1 MTVFALRK
9 RACSALKPSSDKEP
23 AMEKFIPC
31 RSGIDI
37 GKGFNTLTGEARGV
51 AVGGEISEASTPGQ
65 TVKSDSRIV
74 ESQEQMNEALDVSV
88 AVSGHYGLFSAEG
101 RFGLSQQSSY
111 TSQSTYVVARCTVEN
126 AFRSFARPA
135 LLPEAGERLRSG
147 GPDAFKE
154 GFGDSFVQGLR
165 GGGELYAVFQL
176 TSSSSD
182 EQKSIAASLSAS
194 VQGLFAGGSLDTSVS
209 SMKNTSSKLSSMSV
223 LFYQRAGTDNSIAPV
238 GSPEEIMKRLKDFP
252 TIARAAPVGYIA
264 QLIDYQ
270 VLALPQFD
278 AVGYQQRLEAL
289 QDYAQLKMK
298 YLGIRSEIDLV
309 RRNPILFLEEPAHT
323 DGALAKAYDLYTNAV
338 NMLNRHG
345 RKVANK
351 EIEPTLF
358 DPGAYDPSLRELP
371 IFFFKKKAPPE
382 DQVAVPN
389 VAGQPVASAQAAIK
403 AAGLNPTSNAVSV
416 PKEANAILNIITK
429 QAPLPGTE
437 IPKGSSVVLE
447 YNYVPSDRFKWQA
460 IRVQPT
466 AAASR
471 MYAVNR

>member
-1 MTVFALRK
+1 
-9 RACSALKPSSDKEP
+9 
-23 AMEKFIPC
+23 MEKFIPC

-51 AVGGEISEASTPGQ
+51 AVGGEITEATTPGQ

-126 AFRSFARPA
+126 AFRSFARPV
-135 LLPEAGERLRSG
+135 LLPEAGERLRGG

-154 GFGDSFVQGLR
+154 GYGDSFVQGLR

-176 TSSSSD
+176 TSSSST
-182 EQKSIAASLSAS
+182 EQKAIAASVSAS
-194 VQGLFAGGSLDTSVS
+194 VQGLFAGGSLDVSVA

-238 GSPEEIMKRLKDFP
+238 SSPDEIMKRLKDFP
-252 TIARAAPVGYIA
+252 AIARAAPVGYIA

-270 VLALPQFD
+270 VLALPPFD

-309 RRNPILFLEEPAHT
+309 RRNPNLFVEEPANT
-323 DGALAKAYDLYTNAV
+323 DSALAKAYDLYTSAV

-351 EIEPTLF
+351 EIEPMLF
-358 DPGAYDPSLRELP
+358 DPGAYDPALRELP
-371 IFFFKKKAPPE
+371 IFLFKKKAPVD

-389 VAGQPVASAQAAIK
+389 VAGLTVAAAHAALR
-403 AAGLNPTSNAVSV
+403 AAGFNPTSNAISV
-416 PKEANAILNIITK
+416 PKTSNAVLDVITK
-429 QAPLPGTE
+429 QAPLPGTQV
-437 IPKGSSVVLE
+437 PKGASVVVE
-447 YNYVPSDRFKWQA
+447 YNYVASNRFPYEA
-460 IRVQPT
+460 IRVRPSESL
-466 AAASR
+466 SR
-471 MYAVNR
+471 LIVVNR

>member
-1 MTVFALRK
+1 
-9 RACSALKPSSDKEP
+9 
-23 AMEKFIPC
+23 MEKFIPC

-51 AVGGEISEASTPGQ
+51 AVGGNISEATTPGQ
-65 TVKSDSRIV
+65 TVKSDARIV

-101 RFGLSQQSSY
+101 RFGLSQQCSY

-126 AFRSFARPA
+126 AFKSFARPT
-135 LLPEAGERLRSG
+135 LLPEAADRLRDS

-154 GFGDSFVQGLR
+154 GYGDSFVQGLR

-176 TSSSSD
+176 TSSSSA
-182 EQKSIAASLSAS
+182 EQKSIAASVSAS

-209 SMKNTSSKLSSMSV
+209 SMKNTSSRLSSMNV
-223 LFYQRAGTDNSIAPV
+223 LFYQRAGTDDSIAPV

-270 VLALPQFD
+270 VLALPPFD

-309 RRNPILFLEEPAHT
+309 RRNPNLFVENPAHS
-323 DGALAKAYDLYTNAV
+323 DSALGKAYDLYTSAV

-345 RKVANK
+345 RKVANR
-351 EIEPTLF
+351 EIEPILF
-358 DPGAYDPSLRELP
+358 DPGAYDPALRELP
-371 IFFFKKKAPPE
+371 IFMFQKKAPAE

-389 VAGQPVASAQAAIK
+389 VAGLSVAAAQQAIK
-403 AAGLNPTSNAVSV
+403 AAGLNPTSNAISV
-416 PKEANAILNIITK
+416 PKESNAILNVIGK
-429 QAPLPGTE
+429 QVPLPGTQV
-437 IPKGSSVVLE
+437 PKGSSVVIE
-447 YNYVPSDRFKWQA
+447 YNYVASDRFKWA
-460 IRVQPT
+460 VTRVHAT
-466 AAASR
+466 AAVSR
-471 MYAVNR
+471 LAVVNR